1 MLYFFRAM
9 LLILLTCSYSAQ
21 GWTQETPTSN
31 FLRQSLQPQL
41 QKSSDLTVKVADV
54 PAAVA
59 QFYAER
65 DWAPIWDNAR
75 FTVLIQQIESLE
87 YDGLNPEDYNLT
99 TLKTLQ
105 TVDADPKRQ
114 AQREELATRSYLLA
128 LVHLYHGKVDPVK
141 LDAHW
146 NFDMSEIDPEFG
158 LKLAGEAV
166 EQNKIPD
173 IFQRA
178 RPSLPHYDVLK
189 NILVNLRK
197 VEKNGGW
204 PIIPTGSSLK
214 LGMQDSRVPILR
226 KRLQAAGLLPEE
238 SNKSLSVY
246 DKATVQAVQRFQKGS
261 YQDADGIVG
270 PGTLSKLNTSIEQR
284 IDQVR
289 ANLERMRWFHNEYK
303 NDFVLV
309 DLAGYRIYYMHDGKP
324 IWKSRVQIGKA
335 YRQTPIF
342 KSEINYITL
351 NPTWTVPPTI
361 FKEDSL
367 PAIRRSLS
375 YLSRNHIRVLD
386 SKGKEISP
394 TSVNWSHPGNIML
407 RQDAGSAN
415 SLGQLVIRFPN
426 SYSVYMHDTPHQAM
440 FEANQRAFSSG
451 CIRVE
456 RVHELVVLL
465 FNDPQ
470 KWNRSALETALST
483 NKTRNV
489 TLSKKVPVMLA
500 YWTVDIGDDGSV
512 SYKPDVYKRDA
523 ILIKALDNHQTLI
536 HQTLLS

>member
-9 LLILLTCSYSAQ
+9 LLILMTCGLNSQ
-21 GWTQETPTSN
+21 GWAADTPTSN
-31 FLRQSLQPQL
+31 LLQQKLQPTL
-41 QKSSDLTVKVADV
+41 KNSADLTVKVADV

-87 YDGLNPEDYNLT
+87 NDGLDPEDYNLT

-105 TVDADPKRQ
+105 TVDVDPKRQ

-146 NFDMSEIDPEFG
+146 NFDMSEIDPESG
-158 LKLAGEAV
+158 LKLARDAV

-189 NILVNLRK
+189 NTLNHLRQVK
-197 VEKNGGW
+197 QNGGW
-204 PIIPTGSSLK
+204 PEIAAGPSLK
-214 LGMQDSRVPILR
+214 LNMQDSRVPLLR
-226 KRLQAAGLLPEE
+226 KRLQIAGLLPEA
-238 SNKSLSVY
+238 SNPQLPIF
-246 DKATVQAVQRFQKGS
+246 DKAMVQAMQRFQKES
-261 YQDADGIVG
+261 DQDADGTVG
-270 PGTLSKLNTSIEQR
+270 PSTLRKLNIPIEQR
-284 IDQVR
+284 INQVR

-309 DLAGYRIYYMHDGKP
+309 DLAGYRVYLMHDGKP
-324 IWKSRVQIGKA
+324 VWKSRVQIGKA

-342 KSEINYITL
+342 KSEITYITL

-361 FKEDSL
+361 FKEDAL

-386 SKGKEISP
+386 NHGKEISP
-394 TSVNWSHPGNIML
+394 TSINWSHPGNIML

-426 SYSVYMHDTPHQAM
+426 AYSVYMHDTPHQAL
-440 FEANQRAFSSG
+440 FGSKQRAFSSG

-456 RVHELVVLL
+456 KIQELAVLL
-465 FNDPQ
+465 LNDPE
-470 KWNRSALETALST
+470 KWNRTALDSELAT
-483 NKTRNV
+483 NKTSNV
-489 TLSKKVPVMLA
+489 TLSKKVPVLLA
-500 YWTVDIGDDGSV
+500 YWTVDVGNDGRV
-512 SYKPDVYKRDA
+512 SFKSDIYQQDIDV
-523 ILIKALDNHQTLI
+523 IKALDDH
-536 HQTLLS
+536 HPLLK